1 MAMIEKVREY
11 IATCP
16 YLKEYAELNVDYLT
30 DTRLLPI
37 LVNENAQDMTLLS
50 RKTTS

>member
-30 DTRLLPI
+30 DKVTAY
-37 LVNENAQDMTLLS
+37 LVNEK
-50 RKTTS
+50 RRI